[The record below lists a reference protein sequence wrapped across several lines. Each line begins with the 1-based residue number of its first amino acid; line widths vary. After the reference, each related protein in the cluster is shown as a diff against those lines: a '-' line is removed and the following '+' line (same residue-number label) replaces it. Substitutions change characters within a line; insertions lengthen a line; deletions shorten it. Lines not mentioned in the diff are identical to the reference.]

1 MKKPV
6 SIVLLTIFACICL
19 FLLSCTLV
27 KPAADTAAPESALP
41 EATGALA
48 ATASSPAEEPSASM
62 AVTGFEFE
70 DAIFTSGNIT
80 VKYPRIV
87 SLNDEVRREALNKL
101 IADTALRDIEAIKNE
116 DIAEYEIV
124 YKVTYNTQEVISI
137 RFDGYSYY
145 EGAAHPSQFLYTVT
159 LNVEKAETVTL
170 PDLVQISEEFYKAL
184 TEGTYTSEGFD
195 MSAEYEAAIKDMFLS
210 GDPAY
215 WLDELK
221 NADKPGHAVASYLTE
236 DALAVSVPVPHV
248 MGDHVEILLPF
259 AELAGY
265 KTDNHLWEVVD
276 K

>member
-1 MKKPV
+1 MKKT
-6 SIVLLTIFACICL
+6 VLIFLFICTCL

-27 KPAADTAAPESALP
+27 KPAADTAAPESAQP
-41 EATGALA
+41 EATGVPVATPSSSA
-48 ATASSPAEEPSASM
+48 AEPSASP

-70 DAIFTSGNIT
+70 DALFESGNIT
-80 VKYPRIV
+80 VKYPQIV

-124 YKVTYNTQEVISI
+124 YKVTYNTPEVISI
-137 RFDGYSYY
+137 RFNGYNYY

-159 LNVEKAETVTL
+159 IDVEKAETVTL
-170 PDLVQISEEFYKAL
+170 PALVQISEEFYKAL
-184 TEGTYTSEGFD
+184 TEGIYTSEGDD
-195 MSAEYEAAIKDMFLS
+195 MSAEYEAAVKDMFLS
-210 GDPAY
+210 SDPSS
-215 WLDELK
+215 WLDELR
-221 NADKPGHAVASYLTE
+221 NADKPGYAVATYLTE

-265 KTDNHLWEVVD
+265 KTDNHLWKVID
-276 K
+276 